1 MGRVPEVEESLTG
14 AGVTDWLRFRGR
26 QARKHAE
33 RELTDARPV
42 SEHARRLALDP
53 AAKRRLK
60 LRLRALVLGLV
71 GVCVA
76 GSVAAFVGRGGYLD
90 MLRLRGEIGLLRAEI
105 EVRRDAVERL
115 QEEVWGLEREPAAR
129 ERIAREQLGL
139 VRPGE
144 IDFLLPREPGSAWR
158 EPPTAGE

>member
-1 MGRVPEVEESLTG
+1 M
-14 AGVTDWLRFRGR
+14 TDWLRFRGR
-26 QARKHAE
+26 QARNHAE
-33 RELTDARPV
+33 REFTDARPV

-60 LRLRALVLGLV
+60 LRRRALALGLV

-90 MLRLRGEIGLLRAEI
+90 MLRLRGEIGGLRAEI
-105 EVRRDAVERL
+105 EPRQDVVERL
-115 QEEVWGLEREPAAR
+115 QQEVRGLEQEPAAR

-144 IDFLLPREPGSAWR
+144 IDFLLPRDPVFAWR

>member
-1 MGRVPEVEESLTG
+1 M
-14 AGVTDWLRFRGR
+14 TDWLRFRGR

-33 RELTDARPV
+33 REFTDARPV

-71 GVCVA
+71 GVCLA

-90 MLRLRGEIGLLRAEI
+90 MLRLRGEIGRLRAEVELRR
-105 EVRRDAVERL
+105 EVVERL
-115 QEEVWGLEREPAAR
+115 QQEVRGLEREPAAR

-139 VRPGE
+139 LRPGE
-144 IDFLLPREPGSAWR
+144 IDFLLPRDPQPAWP
-158 EPPTAGE
+158 EPPAPGE